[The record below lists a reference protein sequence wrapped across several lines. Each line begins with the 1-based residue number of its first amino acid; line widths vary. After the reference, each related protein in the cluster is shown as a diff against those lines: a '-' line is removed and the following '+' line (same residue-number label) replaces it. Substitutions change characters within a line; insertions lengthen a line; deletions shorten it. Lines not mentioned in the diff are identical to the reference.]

1 MAKGYNQLS
10 ESFLK
15 QICGDAEVEY
25 CLYNPRNKS
34 GIQTWEIKVR
44 NTDNTRKVVIVR
56 DYGYK
61 IDHEEIQIHPFTT
74 RSERNEEILR
84 LYNDVG
90 LSQIFLGN
98 LFNMS
103 QPSISLIVNGK
114 SIVKEVQCK
123 K

>member
-1 MAKGYNQLS
+1 MNNELNSK
-10 ESFLK
+10 FLK
-15 QICGDAEVEY
+15 QICGNAEAEF
-25 CLYNPRNKS
+25 CLYNPRSKS

-44 NTDNTRKVVIVR
+44 NTDNTRKIIVVR

-74 RSERNEEILR
+74 RAERNAEILR
-84 LYNDVG
+84 LYKEKG
-90 LSQIFLGN
+90 ISQIFLGD
-98 LFNMS
+98 LFNIS

-114 SIVKEVQCK
+114 GVTDK

>member
-1 MAKGYNQLS
+1 MTNELS
-10 ESFLK
+10 SKFLK
-15 QICGDAEVEY
+15 TIIGNAEAEF
-25 CLYNPRNKS
+25 CLYNPRSKS

-44 NTDNTRKVVIVR
+44 NPDNTRKIIVVR

-74 RSERNEEILR
+74 RAERNAEILR
-84 LYNDVG
+84 LYKEKG
-90 LSQIFLGN
+90 ISQIFLGD
-98 LFNMS
+98 LFNIS

-114 SIVKEVQCK
+114 GVTDK

>member
-1 MAKGYNQLS
+1 MNNELNSK
-10 ESFLK
+10 FLK
-15 QICGDAEVEY
+15 QICGNAEAEF
-25 CLYNPRNKS
+25 CLYNPRSKS

-44 NTDNTRKVVIVR
+44 NPDNTRKIIVVR

-74 RSERNEEILR
+74 RAERNAEILR
-84 LYNDVG
+84 LYKEKG
-90 LSQIFLGN
+90 ISQIFLGD
-98 LFNMS
+98 LFNIS

-114 SIVKEVQCK
+114 GVTDK

>member
-1 MAKGYNQLS
+1 MTNELS
-10 ESFLK
+10 SKFLK
-15 QICGDAEVEY
+15 TIIGNAEAEF
-25 CLYNPRNKS
+25 CLYNPRSKS

-44 NTDNTRKVVIVR
+44 NTDNTRKIIVVR

-74 RSERNEEILR
+74 RAERNAEILR
-84 LYNDVG
+84 LYKEKG
-90 LSQIFLGN
+90 ISQIFLGD
-98 LFNMS
+98 LFNIS

-114 SIVKEVQCK
+114 GVTDK

>member
-1 MAKGYNQLS
+1 MNNELNPK
-10 ESFLK
+10 FLK
-15 QICGDAEVEY
+15 QICGNAETEF
-25 CLYNPRNKS
+25 CLYNPRSKS

-44 NTDNTRKVVIVR
+44 NTDNIRKIIVVR

-74 RSERNEEILR
+74 RAERNAEILR
-84 LYNDVG
+84 LYKEEG
-90 LSQIFLGN
+90 ISQIFLGN
-98 LFNMS
+98 LFNIS

-114 SIVKEVQCK
+114 GVTDK

>member
-1 MAKGYNQLS
+1 MNTELS
-10 ESFLK
+10 PKFLK
-15 QICGDAEVEY
+15 QICGNAEAEF
-25 CLYNPRNKS
+25 CLYNHRSKS

-44 NTDNTRKVVIVR
+44 NPDNTRKIIVVR

-74 RSERNEEILR
+74 RAERNAEILR
-84 LYNDVG
+84 LYKEKG
-90 LSQIFLGN
+90 ISQIFLGD
-98 LFNMS
+98 LFNIS

-114 SIVKEVQCK
+114 GVTDK